1 MRLKERSCKS
11 PTRIG
16 FCVPWMTVLCDW
28 QITARCRKSQMV
40 VPFNEELVNPAS
52 LDVLLGNHLMVES
65 IYSPELVR
73 VDISHRTEDDPFM
86 LHPGEVCLAETRE
99 SFNLP
104 DDLSAQFVLK
114 SSRARSFYGHMLAGW
129 CDPGWHGSKLTLE
142 LKNERLHHAL
152 PLFPKLKIG
161 QMVFHRMSEV
171 PMKSYRLTGHY
182 NNHVTVMPSV
192 A

>member
-1 MRLKERSCKS
+1 MA
-11 PTRIG
+11 
-16 FCVPWMTVLCDW
+16 VLCDW
-28 QITARCRKSQMV
+28 QIMARCRKSEMV
-40 VPFNEELVNPAS
+40 VPFDEELVNPAS

-104 DDLSAQFVLK
+104 TDLSAQFVLK
-114 SSRARSFYGHMLAGW
+114 SSRARDGLNHLLAGW
-129 CDPGWHGSKLTLE
+129 CDPGWSGSKLTLE
-142 LKNERLHHAL
+142 LKNERLHHAQGL
-152 PLFPKLKIG
+152 WPGLKIG
-161 QMVFHRMSEV
+161 QMVFHQMSEV

>member
-1 MRLKERSCKS
+1 
-11 PTRIG
+11 
-16 FCVPWMTVLCDW
+16 MTVLCDW
-28 QITARCRKSQMV
+28 EIRARCEQSQMV
-40 VPFNEELVNPAS
+40 VPFNAELLNPAS
-52 LDVLLGNHLMVES
+52 LDVRLGDHLMIES
-65 IYSPELVR
+65 MYQEDLLR
-73 VDISHRTEDDPFM
+73 MDISGKTEDDPYLLM
-86 LHPGEVCLAETRE
+86 PGHFCLAETCE
-99 SFNLP
+99 LFNLP
-104 DDLSAQFVLK
+104 DDISAQFVLK
-114 SSRARSFYGHMLAGW
+114 SSRARDGLNHLLAGW

-152 PLFPKLKIG
+152 PLFPGLAIG